1 MSKLG
6 AEILVNTQTLQ
17 DQTLSQ
23 TAKLNNGG
31 FVTVWVDWASSIDT
45 TIADGSWSG
54 IKAQLFS
61 ATGAKV
67 GSEILVN
74 TATLLWQQDPHVAVL
89 RDGNFVVTWTDG
101 WDYFSW
107 ADHLGSQGVGG
118 ATADNYGKAVKLQ
131 VFSPSGTRI
140 GAEIVATTEIRTD
153 QTAQKI
159 TALGNGNFVVT
170 WEDWSLSCVWAADG
184 SLYSAGG
191 GPGLKAQVFNSTGAK
206 VGNELAVT
214 GSYNYGPQITNLAGG
229 GFVMTWH
236 DGHYSVDDVRA
247 QVFSDTGTKVGNEI
261 LVNTTGT
268 GTTFSLQN
276 EERIVALSNGGFA
289 VAWTDNN
296 GDDSYQGVKAQVF
309 NSTGGKVGAEILVN
323 STTLNG
329 QLHPQLAA
337 LKNGGFA
344 VTWDNWSGTNP
355 GTSGI
360 DVNAQIFDN
369 SGARVGSEIL
379 VNTSTAGT
387 QGNAQITSL
396 DNGGFAV
403 SWFDSHGAWSGYS
416 GVPKFQ
422 AFDALG
428 NKVGLETSANTTP
441 ASGGASPMTAL
452 NNETLVVNWNAWDG
466 SGSGVK
472 AQIISVGKISAGGP
486 GNDIITGGPGNNT
499 IDGGSGLDTA
509 VYAGVRSNFAI
520 TKTSAG
526 FTVTDAI
533 STEGVDA
540 LSNIERLQFADK
552 KLALDLRPNEHGGQA
567 LEFIGLMAPN
577 LVNTPS
583 VVGLILGLF
592 DQGSSLHDVCQ
603 LALDVGLVSSIA
615 GSGSNAALAA
625 MAFRNV
631 IGFEADAATVNML
644 VGYMDGRYANYSQA
658 DFMTVI
664 ADMEVNQAHIGLIG
678 LQQTGIEYV

>member
-1 MSKLG
+1 
-6 AEILVNTQTLQ
+6 
-17 DQTLSQ
+17 
-23 TAKLNNGG
+23 
-31 FVTVWVDWASSIDT
+31 
-45 TIADGSWSG
+45 
-54 IKAQLFS
+54 
-61 ATGAKV
+61 
-67 GSEILVN
+67 
-74 TATLLWQQDPHVAVL
+74 
-89 RDGNFVVTWTDG
+89 
-101 WDYFSW
+101 
-107 ADHLGSQGVGG
+107 
-118 ATADNYGKAVKLQ
+118 
-131 VFSPSGTRI
+131 
-140 GAEIVATTEIRTD
+140 
-153 QTAQKI
+153 
-159 TALGNGNFVVT
+159 
-170 WEDWSLSCVWAADG
+170 
-184 SLYSAGG
+184 
-191 GPGLKAQVFNSTGAK
+191 
-206 VGNELAVT
+206 
-214 GSYNYGPQITNLAGG
+214 
-229 GFVMTWH
+229 
-236 DGHYSVDDVRA
+236 
-247 QVFSDTGTKVGNEI
+247 
-261 LVNTTGT
+261 
-268 GTTFSLQN
+268 
-276 EERIVALSNGGFA
+276 
-289 VAWTDNN
+289 
-296 GDDSYQGVKAQVF
+296 
-309 NSTGGKVGAEILVN
+309 
-323 STTLNG
+323 
-329 QLHPQLAA
+329 
-337 LKNGGFA
+337 
-344 VTWDNWSGTNP
+344 
-355 GTSGI
+355 
-360 DVNAQIFDN
+360 
-369 SGARVGSEIL
+369 
-379 VNTSTAGT
+379 
-387 QGNAQITSL
+387 
-396 DNGGFAV
+396 
-403 SWFDSHGAWSGYS
+403 
-416 GVPKFQ
+416 
-422 AFDALG
+422 
-428 NKVGLETSANTTP
+428 
-441 ASGGASPMTAL
+441 MTAL